1 MMTVYDKKLLTQS
14 GNQTDSLEILLARR
28 HSLVAQNSEVSV
40 RLHHWNELVSFFL
53 KN

>member
-1 MMTVYDKKLLTQS
+1 MMTVYDKKLLAQL
-14 GNQTDSLEILLARR
+14 GDQTDSLEILLAHKR
-28 HSLVAQNSEVSV
+28 SLVAQNSQGSV